1 MIEIREN
8 SDGIII
14 KVRVLPRSS
23 KNTIAGIHGDAI
35 KLKLTSPP
43 VDGAANAACIEYFA
57 KWLKISK
64 SDVEIVSGHTSRSK
78 QILCRGDKEKLKEMI
93 RMIV

>member
-1 MIEIREN
+1 M
-8 SDGIII
+8 I

-43 VDGAANAACIEYFA
+43 VDGAANAACIEYLA

-64 SDVEIVSGHTSRSK
+64 SDVEIVSGHTSRNK
-78 QILCRGDKEKLKEMI
+78 QILCRGDKEKLKQMI
-93 RMIV
+93 RTIV